1 MEEDKMLYQT
11 DTVGKTIF
19 DRTLKY
25 LNAKYSLR
33 FNTISLEFEIKRTSD
48 KKWSDLNLNSLFI
61 ELAQSGIDIP
71 VNKLEILVRSHLIN
85 QYNPISEYFENLE
98 DWDGD
103 DHIKNLCSYVKTND
117 DNAFLYHMEKW
128 FTRAVLCA
136 LEKEKINKHCLVLA
150 NTIQNSG
157 KSTYLRFF
165 IPRKLMNYLS
175 EDIGLDKDSRIKLCK
190 NLIINLDELSI
201 LAKADINSLKAFI
214 SKTHINER
222 LPYARKA
229 EYLER
234 ICSFVGSTNKT
245 DFLTDESGSVRW
257 IIFEVTEKINFN
269 YSLQINI
276 DKVWSQAYFNAYKRK
291 GFNPELTLADI
302 SENEKRNERFTQ
314 MTLEQEMI
322 NKFYEPSDNLEEF
335 MTATEVMMD
344 LKTQEIRL
352 NHLKIGRALSSF
364 KFPRVKHPQRQIYGY
379 LIRLKPQINY
389 KNTK

>member
-1 MEEDKMLYQT
+1 MEEDKILYQT
-11 DTVGKTIF
+11 DTAGKTIF

-25 LNAKYSLR
+25 LNSKYSLR

-48 KKWSDLNLNSLFI
+48 KKWFDLNLNSLFI
-61 ELAQSGIDIP
+61 ELTQSGIDIP
-71 VNKLEILVRSHLIN
+71 INKLEILVRSHLIT
-85 QYNPISEYFENLE
+85 QYNPISEYFESLE
-98 DWDGD
+98 EWDGE

-117 DNAFLYHMEKW
+117 DNAFRYHMEKW

-229 EYLER
+229 EYLDR

-245 DFLTDESGSVRW
+245 DFLTDEAGSVRW

-269 YSLQINI
+269 YSLEIDI
-276 DKVWSQAYFNAYKRK
+276 DKVWSQAYYNAYKRK
-291 GFNPELTLADI
+291 GFSPELTLADI

-314 MTLEQEMI
+314 MTLEQEMV

-335 MTATEVMMD
+335 KTATEVMMD
-344 LKTQEIRL
+344 LSTQGIRL

-379 LIRLKPQINY
+379 LVRLK
-389 KNTK
+389 TTD

>member
-11 DTVGKTIF
+11 GAVSKTIF

-25 LNAKYSLR
+25 LDSKYSLR
-33 FNTISLEFEIKRTSD
+33 FNTISLEFEIKRSLD
-48 KKWSDLNLNSLFI
+48 KKWSSLNLNSLYI
-61 ELAQSGIDIP
+61 ELIQSGIDIP
-71 VNKLEILVRSHLIN
+71 INKLEILVRSHLIN
-85 QYNPISEYFENLE
+85 QYNPISEYFESLE
-98 DWDGD
+98 DWDGE
-103 DHIKNLCSYVKTND
+103 DHIKNLCGYVKTND

-201 LAKADINSLKAFI
+201 LAKTDINSLKAFI

-269 YSLQINI
+269 YSLEIDI
-276 DKVWSQAYFNAYKRK
+276 DKVWSQAYFNAYKRE

-314 MTLEQEMI
+314 MTLEQEMV

-335 MTATEVMMD
+335 MTATEVMIE
-344 LKTQEIRL
+344 LNSQGVRL

-379 LIRLKPQINY
+379 LIRLKIPN
-389 KNTK
+389 

>member
-1 MEEDKMLYQT
+1 MEEDKILYQT

-71 VNKLEILVRSHLIN
+71 VNKLEILVRSHLID
-85 QYNPISEYFENLE
+85 QYNPISEYFESLKN
-98 DWDGD
+98 WDGE
-103 DHIKNLCSYVKTND
+103 DHIKKLCSYVKTND

-201 LAKADINSLKAFI
+201 LAKTDINSLKAFI

-269 YSLQINI
+269 YSLEIDI
-276 DKVWSQAYFNAYKRK
+276 DKVWAQAYFNAYKRE
-291 GFNPELTLADI
+291 GFNPELTLVDI

-314 MTLEQEMI
+314 MTLEQEMV

-344 LKTQEIRL
+344 LSTQGIRL

-379 LIRLKPQINY
+379 LIRLK
-389 KNTK
+389 TTD

>member
-1 MEEDKMLYQT
+1 MEEDKTLYQT
-11 DTVGKTIF
+11 GTVGKTIF

-71 VNKLEILVRSHLIN
+71 VNKLEILVRSHLID
-85 QYNPISEYFENLE
+85 QYNPISEYFESLE
-98 DWDGD
+98 QWDGE
-103 DHIKNLCSYVKTND
+103 DHIKNLCSYVKTNN

-257 IIFEVTEKINFN
+257 IIFEVIEKINFN
-269 YSLQINI
+269 YSMEIDI
-276 DKVWSQAYFNAYKRK
+276 DKVWSQAYFNAFKRK

-314 MTLEQEMI
+314 MTLEQEMV
-322 NKFYEPSDNLEEF
+322 NKFFEPSDNLEEF
-335 MTATEVMMD
+335 KTATEVMMD
-344 LKTQEIRL
+344 LSTQGIRL

-379 LIRLKPQINY
+379 LIRLKTID
-389 KNTK
+389 

>member
-1 MEEDKMLYQT
+1 MEEDKILYQT
-11 DTVGKTIF
+11 GAVSKTIF

-25 LNAKYSLR
+25 LNSKYSLR
-33 FNTISLEFEIKRTSD
+33 FNTISLEFEIKRSLD
-48 KKWSDLNLNSLFI
+48 KKWSSLNLNSLYI
-61 ELAQSGIDIP
+61 ELIQSGIDIP

-85 QYNPISEYFENLE
+85 QYNPISEYFESLE
-98 DWDGD
+98 EWDGEH
-103 DHIKNLCSYVKTND
+103 HIKNLCSYVKTND
-117 DNAFLYHMEKW
+117 NNAFLYHMEKW

-201 LAKADINSLKAFI
+201 LAKTDINSLKAFI

-257 IIFEVTEKINFN
+257 IIFEVIEKINFN
-269 YSLQINI
+269 YSLEIDI
-276 DKVWSQAYFNAYKRK
+276 DKVWSQAYFNAYKRE

-314 MTLEQEMI
+314 MTLEQEMV

-335 MTATEVMMD
+335 MTATEVMIE
-344 LKTQEIRL
+344 LNSQGVRL

-379 LIRLKPQINY
+379 LIRLKTPD
-389 KNTK
+389 

>member
-1 MEEDKMLYQT
+1 MEEDKMLYHT
-11 DTVGKTIF
+11 GAVSKTIF

-25 LNAKYSLR
+25 LNSKYSLR
-33 FNTISLEFEIKRTSD
+33 FNTISLEFEIKRSLD
-48 KKWSDLNLNSLFI
+48 KKWSSLNLSSLYI
-61 ELAQSGIDIP
+61 ELIQSGIDIP
-71 VNKLEILVRSHLIN
+71 MNKLEILVRSHLIN
-85 QYNPISEYFENLE
+85 QYNPISEYFESLE
-98 DWDGD
+98 QWDGD

-117 DNAFLYHMEKW
+117 DKAFLYHMEKW

-190 NLIINLDELSI
+190 NLIINLDELSV

-257 IIFEVTEKINFN
+257 IIFEVIEKINFN
-269 YSLQINI
+269 YSKEIDI
-276 DKVWSQAYFNAYKRK
+276 DKVWAQAYFNAYKRE

-335 MTATEVMMD
+335 KTATEVMMY
-344 LKTQEIRL
+344 LSTQGIRL

-379 LIRLKPQINY
+379 LIRLK
-389 KNTK
+389 TTD

>member
-11 DTVGKTIF
+11 DTVSKTIF

-33 FNTISLEFEIKRTSD
+33 FNTISLEFEIKISLD
-48 KKWSDLNLNSLFI
+48 KKWSSLNLSSLYI
-61 ELAQSGIDIP
+61 ELIQSGIDIP
-71 VNKLEILVRSHLIN
+71 MNKLEILVRSHLIE
-85 QYNPISEYFENLE
+85 QYDPISEYFESLE

-117 DNAFLYHMEKW
+117 DKAFLYHMERW

-157 KSTYLRFF
+157 KSTFLRFF

-190 NLIINLDELSI
+190 NLIINLDELSV

-222 LPYARKA
+222 LPYARKS

-269 YSLQINI
+269 YSLEIDI
-276 DKVWSQAYFNAYKRK
+276 DKVWAQAYFNAYKRK
-291 GFNPELTLADI
+291 DFNPELTLADI

-314 MTLEQEMI
+314 MTLEQEMV
-322 NKFYEPSDNLEEF
+322 NKFFEPSDNLEEF
-335 MTATEVMMD
+335 KTATEVMMD
-344 LKTQEIRL
+344 LSTQGIRL

-379 LIRLKPQINY
+379 LIRLK
-389 KNTK
+389 TTD

>member
-25 LNAKYSLR
+25 LNSKYSLR

-61 ELAQSGIDIP
+61 ELTQSGIDIP
-71 VNKLEILVRSHLIN
+71 INKLEILVRSHLIS

-98 DWDGD
+98 DWDGE

-269 YSLQINI
+269 YSMEINI

-314 MTLEQEMI
+314 MTLEQEMV
-322 NKFYEPSDNLEEF
+322 NKFFEPSDDLEEF
-335 MTATEVMMD
+335 KTATEVMMD
-344 LKTQEIRL
+344 LSTQGIRL

-379 LIRLKPQINY
+379 LIRLKTID
-389 KNTK
+389 

>member
-1 MEEDKMLYQT
+1 MEEDKTLYQT
-11 DTVGKTIF
+11 GTVGKTIF

-71 VNKLEILVRSHLIN
+71 VNKLEILVRSHLID
-85 QYNPISEYFENLE
+85 QYNPISEYFESLE
-98 DWDGD
+98 QWDGE
-103 DHIKNLCSYVKTND
+103 DHIKNLCSYVKTNN

-257 IIFEVTEKINFN
+257 IIFEVIEKINFN
-269 YSLQINI
+269 YSMEIDI
-276 DKVWSQAYFNAYKRK
+276 DKVWSQAYFNAFKRK

-335 MTATEVMMD
+335 KTATEVMMD
-344 LKTQEIRL
+344 LSTQGIRL

-379 LIRLKPQINY
+379 LIRLKTID
-389 KNTK
+389 

>member
-1 MEEDKMLYQT
+1 MEEDKILYQT
-11 DTVGKTIF
+11 DTAGKTIF

-25 LNAKYSLR
+25 LNSKYSLR

-71 VNKLEILVRSHLIN
+71 VNKLEILVRSHLID
-85 QYNPISEYFENLE
+85 QYNPISEYFESQE
-98 DWDGD
+98 EWDGE
-103 DHIKNLCSYVKTND
+103 DHVKNLCSYVKTND

-157 KSTYLRFF
+157 KATYLRFF

-175 EDIGLDKDSRIKLCK
+175 EDIGLDKDRRVKLCK

-269 YSLQINI
+269 YSMEINI
-276 DKVWSQAYFNAYKRK
+276 DKVWSQAYFNAYKRE
-291 GFNPELTLADI
+291 GFNSELTLADI

-335 MTATEVMMD
+335 KTATEVMMD
-344 LKTQEIRL
+344 LSTQGVRL

-364 KFPRVKHPQRQIYGY
+364 RFPRVKHPQRQIYGY
-379 LIRLKPQINY
+379 LIRLK
-389 KNTK
+389 TTD

>member
-1 MEEDKMLYQT
+1 MEEDKTLYQT
-11 DTVGKTIF
+11 GTVGKTIF

-71 VNKLEILVRSHLIN
+71 VNKLEILVRSHLID
-85 QYNPISEYFENLE
+85 QYNPISEYFESLE
-98 DWDGD
+98 QWDGE
-103 DHIKNLCSYVKTND
+103 DHIKNLCSYVKTNN

-257 IIFEVTEKINFN
+257 IIFEVIEKINFN
-269 YSLQINI
+269 YSMEIDI
-276 DKVWSQAYFNAYKRK
+276 DKVWSQAYFNAFKRK

-335 MTATEVMMD
+335 KTATEVMID
-344 LKTQEIRL
+344 LSTQGIRL

-379 LIRLKPQINY
+379 LIRLK
-389 KNTK
+389 TTD

>member
-1 MEEDKMLYQT
+1 MEEDKKLYQT
-11 DTVGKTIF
+11 DTVSKTIF

-25 LNAKYSLR
+25 LNSKYSLR
-33 FNTISLEFEIKRTSD
+33 FNTISLEFEIKRSLD
-48 KKWSDLNLNSLFI
+48 KKWSSLNLSSLYI
-61 ELAQSGIDIP
+61 ELIQSGIDIP
-71 VNKLEILVRSHLIN
+71 MNKLEILVRSHLIN
-85 QYNPISEYFENLE
+85 QYNPISEYFESLKE
-98 DWDGD
+98 WDGE

-117 DNAFLYHMEKW
+117 ENAFLYHMEKW

-257 IIFEVTEKINFN
+257 IIFEVIEKINFN
-269 YSLQINI
+269 YSKEIDI
-276 DKVWSQAYFNAYKRK
+276 DKVWAQAYFNAYKRK
-291 GFNPELTLADI
+291 DFNPELTLADI
-302 SENEKRNERFTQ
+302 SQNEKRNERFTQ
-314 MTLEQEMI
+314 LTLEQEMI
-322 NKFYEPSDNLEEF
+322 NKYYEPSDNLEEF
-335 MTATEVMMD
+335 MTATEVMIF
-344 LKTQEIRL
+344 LQNQGVKL

-379 LIRLKPQINY
+379 LIRLK
-389 KNTK
+389 TTD

>member
-11 DTVGKTIF
+11 DTAGKTIF

-25 LNAKYSLR
+25 LNSKYSLR
-33 FNTISLEFEIKRTSD
+33 YNTISLEFEIKRTSD
-48 KKWSDLNLNSLFI
+48 KQWSDLNLNSLFI
-61 ELAQSGIDIP
+61 ELTQSGIDIP
-71 VNKLEILVRSHLIN
+71 INKLEILVRSHLISR
-85 QYNPISEYFENLE
+85 YNPISEYFENLE
-98 DWDGD
+98 DWDGE

-269 YSLQINI
+269 YSMEINI

-314 MTLEQEMI
+314 MTLEQEMV
-322 NKFYEPSDNLEEF
+322 NKFFEPSDNLEEF
-335 MTATEVMMD
+335 KTATEVMMD
-344 LKTQEIRL
+344 LSTQGIRL

-379 LIRLKPQINY
+379 LIRLKTID
-389 KNTK
+389 

>member
-1 MEEDKMLYQT
+1 MEEDKTLYQT
-11 DTVGKTIF
+11 GTVGKTIF

-71 VNKLEILVRSHLIN
+71 VNKLEILVRSHLID
-85 QYNPISEYFENLE
+85 QYNPISEYFESLE
-98 DWDGD
+98 QWDGE
-103 DHIKNLCSYVKTND
+103 DHIKNLCSYVKTNN

-269 YSLQINI
+269 YSMEIDI
-276 DKVWSQAYFNAYKRK
+276 DKVWSQAYFNAFKRK

-314 MTLEQEMI
+314 MTLEQEMV
-322 NKFYEPSDNLEEF
+322 NKFFEPSDNLEEF
-335 MTATEVMMD
+335 KTATEVMMD
-344 LKTQEIRL
+344 LSTQGIRL

-379 LIRLKPQINY
+379 LIRLK
-389 KNTK
+389 TTD

>member
-11 DTVGKTIF
+11 DTAGKTIF

-25 LNAKYSLR
+25 LNSKYSLR
-33 FNTISLEFEIKRTSD
+33 YNTISLEFEIKRTSD
-48 KKWSDLNLNSLFI
+48 KQWSDLNLNSLFI
-61 ELAQSGIDIP
+61 ELTQSGIDIP
-71 VNKLEILVRSHLIN
+71 INKLEILVRSHLIS

-98 DWDGD
+98 DWDGE

-201 LAKADINSLKAFI
+201 LAKADINSLKAYI

-269 YSLQINI
+269 YSMEINI

-314 MTLEQEMI
+314 MTLEQEMV
-322 NKFYEPSDNLEEF
+322 NKFFELSDNLEEF
-335 MTATEVMMD
+335 KTATEVMMD
-344 LKTQEIRL
+344 LSTQGIRL

-379 LIRLKPQINY
+379 LIRLKTID
-389 KNTK
+389 

>member
-1 MEEDKMLYQT
+1 MEEDKTLYQT
-11 DTVGKTIF
+11 GTVGKTIF

-71 VNKLEILVRSHLIN
+71 VNKLEILVRSHLID
-85 QYNPISEYFENLE
+85 QYNPISEYFESLE
-98 DWDGD
+98 QWDGE
-103 DHIKNLCSYVKTND
+103 DHIKNLCSYVKTNN

-269 YSLQINI
+269 YSMEINI

-314 MTLEQEMI
+314 MTLEQEMV
-322 NKFYEPSDNLEEF
+322 NKFFELSDNLEEF
-335 MTATEVMMD
+335 KTATEVMMD
-344 LKTQEIRL
+344 LSTQGIRL

-379 LIRLKPQINY
+379 LIRLKTID
-389 KNTK
+389 

>member
-11 DTVGKTIF
+11 DTAGKTIF

-25 LNAKYSLR
+25 LNSKYSLR
-33 FNTISLEFEIKRTSD
+33 YNTISLEFEIKRTSD
-48 KKWSDLNLNSLFI
+48 KQWSDLNLNSLFI
-61 ELAQSGIDIP
+61 ELTQSGIDIP
-71 VNKLEILVRSHLIN
+71 INKLEILVRSHLIS

-98 DWDGD
+98 DWDGE

-190 NLIINLDELSI
+190 NLIINLDELSV

-269 YSLQINI
+269 YSMEINI

-314 MTLEQEMI
+314 MTLEQEMV
-322 NKFYEPSDNLEEF
+322 NKFFEPSDNLEEF
-335 MTATEVMMD
+335 KTATEVMMD
-344 LKTQEIRL
+344 LSTQGIRL

-379 LIRLKPQINY
+379 LIRLKTID
-389 KNTK
+389 

>member
-1 MEEDKMLYQT
+1 MLYQT
-11 DTVGKTIF
+11 DTAGKTIF

-25 LNAKYSLR
+25 LNSKYSLR
-33 FNTISLEFEIKRTSD
+33 YNTISLEFEIKRTSD
-48 KKWSDLNLNSLFI
+48 KQWSDLNLNSLFI
-61 ELAQSGIDIP
+61 ELTQSGIDIP
-71 VNKLEILVRSHLIN
+71 INKLEILVRSHLIS

-98 DWDGD
+98 DWDGE

-269 YSLQINI
+269 YSMEINI

-314 MTLEQEMI
+314 MTLEQEMV
-322 NKFYEPSDNLEEF
+322 NKFFEPSDNLEEF
-335 MTATEVMMD
+335 KTATEVMMD
-344 LKTQEIRL
+344 LSMQGIRL

-379 LIRLKPQINY
+379 LIRLK
-389 KNTK
+389 TTD

>member
-11 DTVGKTIF
+11 DTAGKTIF

-25 LNAKYSLR
+25 LNSKYSLR
-33 FNTISLEFEIKRTSD
+33 YNTISLEFEIKRTSD
-48 KKWSDLNLNSLFI
+48 KQWSDLNLNSLFI
-61 ELAQSGIDIP
+61 ELTQSGIDIP
-71 VNKLEILVRSHLIN
+71 INKLEILVRSHLIR

-98 DWDGD
+98 DWDGE

-269 YSLQINI
+269 YSMEINI

-314 MTLEQEMI
+314 MTLEQEMV
-322 NKFYEPSDNLEEF
+322 NKFFEPSDNLEEF
-335 MTATEVMMD
+335 KTATEVMMD
-344 LKTQEIRL
+344 LSTQGIRL

-379 LIRLKPQINY
+379 LIRLKTID
-389 KNTK
+389 

>member
-11 DTVGKTIF
+11 DTAGKTIF

-25 LNAKYSLR
+25 LNSKYSLR

-48 KKWSDLNLNSLFI
+48 KQWSDLNLNSLFI
-61 ELAQSGIDIP
+61 ELTQSGIDIP
-71 VNKLEILVRSHLIN
+71 INKLEILVRSHLIS

-98 DWDGD
+98 DWDGE

-201 LAKADINSLKAFI
+201 LAKADINSLKAYI

-269 YSLQINI
+269 YSMEINI

-314 MTLEQEMI
+314 MTLEQEMV
-322 NKFYEPSDNLEEF
+322 NKFFEPSDNLEEF
-335 MTATEVMMD
+335 KTATEVMMD
-344 LKTQEIRL
+344 LSTQGIRL

-379 LIRLKPQINY
+379 LIRLKTID
-389 KNTK
+389 

>member
-11 DTVGKTIF
+11 DTAGKTIF

-25 LNAKYSLR
+25 LNSKYSLR
-33 FNTISLEFEIKRTSD
+33 YNTISLEFEIKRTSD
-48 KKWSDLNLNSLFI
+48 KQWSDLNLNSLFI
-61 ELAQSGIDIP
+61 ELTQSGIDIP
-71 VNKLEILVRSHLIN
+71 INKLEILVRSHLIS

-98 DWDGD
+98 DWDGE

-214 SKTHINER
+214 SKTHINEK

-269 YSLQINI
+269 YSMEINI

-314 MTLEQEMI
+314 MTLEQEMV
-322 NKFYEPSDNLEEF
+322 NKFFEPSDNLEEF
-335 MTATEVMMD
+335 KTATEVMMD
-344 LKTQEIRL
+344 LSTQGIRL

-379 LIRLKPQINY
+379 LIRLKTID
-389 KNTK
+389 

>member
-25 LNAKYSLR
+25 LDAKYSLR
-33 FNTISLEFEIKRTSD
+33 FNTISLEFEIKRTLD

-71 VNKLEILVRSHLIN
+71 VNKLEILVRSHLID
-85 QYNPISEYFENLE
+85 QYNPISEYFESLE
-98 DWDGD
+98 QWDGE
-103 DHIKNLCSYVKTND
+103 DHIKNLCSYVKTNN

-257 IIFEVTEKINFN
+257 IIFEVIEKINFN
-269 YSLQINI
+269 YSMEIDI
-276 DKVWSQAYFNAYKRK
+276 DKVWSQAYFNAFKRK

-314 MTLEQEMI
+314 MTLEQEMV
-322 NKFYEPSDNLEEF
+322 NKFFEPSDNLEEF
-335 MTATEVMMD
+335 KTATEVMMD
-344 LKTQEIRL
+344 LSMQGIRL

-379 LIRLKPQINY
+379 LIRLKTIN
-389 KNTK
+389 

>member
-25 LNAKYSLR
+25 LDAKYSLR
-33 FNTISLEFEIKRTSD
+33 FNTISLEFEIKRTLD

-85 QYNPISEYFENLE
+85 QYNPISEYFESLKK
-98 DWDGD
+98 WDGE

-269 YSLQINI
+269 YSLEIDI
-276 DKVWSQAYFNAYKRK
+276 DKVWSQAYFNAYKRE

-314 MTLEQEMI
+314 MTLEQEMV
-322 NKFYEPSDNLEEF
+322 NKFFEPSDNLEEF
-335 MTATEVMMD
+335 KTATEVMMD
-344 LKTQEIRL
+344 LSTQGIRL

-379 LIRLKPQINY
+379 IIRLKTTD
-389 KNTK
+389 KF

>member
-1 MEEDKMLYQT
+1 MEEDKTLYQT
-11 DTVGKTIF
+11 GTVGKTIF

-33 FNTISLEFEIKRTSD
+33 FNTISLEFEIKRISD

-61 ELAQSGIDIP
+61 ELTQSGIDIP
-71 VNKLEILVRSHLIN
+71 INKLEILVRSHLIF
-85 QYNPISEYFENLE
+85 QYNPISEYFESLDE
-98 DWDGD
+98 WDGE

-117 DNAFLYHMEKW
+117 DNAFRYHMEKW

-269 YSLQINI
+269 YSMEINI

-314 MTLEQEMI
+314 MTLEQEMV
-322 NKFYEPSDNLEEF
+322 NKFFEPSDNLEEF
-335 MTATEVMMD
+335 KTATEVMMD
-344 LKTQEIRL
+344 LSTQGIRL

-379 LIRLKPQINY
+379 LIRLKTID
-389 KNTK
+389 

>member
-11 DTVGKTIF
+11 DTAGKTIF

-25 LNAKYSLR
+25 LNSKYSLR
-33 FNTISLEFEIKRTSD
+33 FNTISLEFEIKRISD

-61 ELAQSGIDIP
+61 ELTQSGIDIP
-71 VNKLEILVRSHLIN
+71 VNKLEILVRSHLID
-85 QYNPISEYFENLE
+85 QYNPISEYFESLKE
-98 DWDGD
+98 WDGE

-269 YSLQINI
+269 YSMEINI

-314 MTLEQEMI
+314 MTLEQEMV
-322 NKFYEPSDNLEEF
+322 NKFFEPSDNLEEF
-335 MTATEVMMD
+335 KTATEVMID
-344 LKTQEIRL
+344 LSTQGIRL

-379 LIRLKPQINY
+379 LIRLKTIN
-389 KNTK
+389 

>member
-1 MEEDKMLYQT
+1 MEEDKLLYQT
-11 DTVGKTIF
+11 DTVSKTIF

-25 LNAKYSLR
+25 LNSKYSLR
-33 FNTISLEFEIKRTSD
+33 FNTISLEFEIKRSLD
-48 KKWSDLNLNSLFI
+48 KKWSSLNLSSLYI
-61 ELAQSGIDIP
+61 ELIQSGIDIP
-71 VNKLEILVRSHLIN
+71 MNKLEILVRSHLIN
-85 QYNPISEYFENLE
+85 QYNPVSEYFESLE
-98 DWDGD
+98 EWDGE

-201 LAKADINSLKAFI
+201 LAKADINSLKAYI

-269 YSLQINI
+269 YSMEINI

-314 MTLEQEMI
+314 MTLEQEMV
-322 NKFYEPSDNLEEF
+322 NKFFEPSDNLEEF
-335 MTATEVMMD
+335 KTATEVMMD
-344 LKTQEIRL
+344 LSTQGIRL

-379 LIRLKPQINY
+379 LIRLKTID
-389 KNTK
+389 

>member
-11 DTVGKTIF
+11 DTEGKTIF

-25 LNAKYSLR
+25 LNSKYSLR

-71 VNKLEILVRSHLIN
+71 VNKLEILVRSHLID
-85 QYNPISEYFENLE
+85 QYNPISEYFESLE
-98 DWDGD
+98 QWDGE
-103 DHIKNLCSYVKTND
+103 DHIKNLCSYVKTNN

-257 IIFEVTEKINFN
+257 IIFEVIEKINFN
-269 YSLQINI
+269 YSMEIDI
-276 DKVWSQAYFNAYKRK
+276 DKVWSQAYFNAFKRK

-335 MTATEVMMD
+335 KTATEVMID
-344 LKTQEIRL
+344 LSTQGIRL

-379 LIRLKPQINY
+379 LIRLK
-389 KNTK
+389 TTD

>member
-1 MEEDKMLYQT
+1 MLYQT
-11 DTVGKTIF
+11 GAVSKTIF

-25 LNAKYSLR
+25 LNSKYSLR
-33 FNTISLEFEIKRTSD
+33 FNTISLEFEIKRSLD
-48 KKWSDLNLNSLFI
+48 KKWSSLNLNSLYI
-61 ELAQSGIDIP
+61 ELIQSGIDIP
-71 VNKLEILVRSHLIN
+71 INKLEILVRSHLIN
-85 QYNPISEYFENLE
+85 QYNPISEYFESLG

-201 LAKADINSLKAFI
+201 LAKTDINSLKAFI

-257 IIFEVTEKINFN
+257 IIFEVIEKINFN
-269 YSLQINI
+269 YSLEINI
-276 DKVWSQAYFNAYKRK
+276 DKVWSQAYFNAYKRE

-314 MTLEQEMI
+314 MTLEQEMV

-335 MTATEVMMD
+335 MTATEVMIE
-344 LKTQEIRL
+344 LNSQGVRL

-379 LIRLKPQINY
+379 LIRLKTPD
-389 KNTK
+389 

>member
-1 MEEDKMLYQT
+1 MEEDKTLYQT
-11 DTVGKTIF
+11 GTVGKTIF

-25 LNAKYSLR
+25 LNSKYSLR

-85 QYNPISEYFENLE
+85 QYNPISEYFESLE
-98 DWDGD
+98 QWDGD

-117 DNAFLYHMEKW
+117 DKAFLYHMEKW

-190 NLIINLDELSI
+190 NLIINLDELSV

-257 IIFEVTEKINFN
+257 IIFEVIEKINFN
-269 YSLQINI
+269 YSKEIDI
-276 DKVWSQAYFNAYKRK
+276 DKVWAQAYFNAYKRE

-302 SENEKRNERFTQ
+302 FENEKRNERFTQ
-314 MTLEQEMI
+314 MSLEQEMI

-335 MTATEVMMD
+335 KTATEVMMD
-344 LKTQEIRL
+344 LSTQGIRL

-379 LIRLKPQINY
+379 LIRLK
-389 KNTK
+389 TTD

>member
-1 MEEDKMLYQT
+1 MEEDKTLYQT
-11 DTVGKTIF
+11 GTVGKTIF

-71 VNKLEILVRSHLIN
+71 VNKLEILVRSHLID
-85 QYNPISEYFENLE
+85 QYNPISEYFESLE
-98 DWDGD
+98 QWDGE
-103 DHIKNLCSYVKTND
+103 DHIKNLCSYVKTNN

-269 YSLQINI
+269 YSMEINI

-314 MTLEQEMI
+314 MTLEQEMV
-322 NKFYEPSDNLEEF
+322 NKFFEPSDNLEEF
-335 MTATEVMMD
+335 KTATEVMMD
-344 LKTQEIRL
+344 LSTQGIRL

-379 LIRLKPQINY
+379 LIRLK
-389 KNTK
+389 TTD

>member
-1 MEEDKMLYQT
+1 MEEDKTLYQT
-11 DTVGKTIF
+11 GTVGKTIF

-71 VNKLEILVRSHLIN
+71 VNKLEILVRSHLID
-85 QYNPISEYFENLE
+85 QYNPISEYFESLE
-98 DWDGD
+98 QWDGE
-103 DHIKNLCSYVKTND
+103 DHIKNLCSYVKTNN

-269 YSLQINI
+269 YSMEINI

-322 NKFYEPSDNLEEF
+322 NKFYEPSDSLEEF
-335 MTATEVMMD
+335 KTATEVMMD
-344 LKTQEIRL
+344 LSTQGIRL

-379 LIRLKPQINY
+379 LIRLKTID
-389 KNTK
+389 

>member
-11 DTVGKTIF
+11 DTAGKTIF

-25 LNAKYSLR
+25 LNSKYSLR
-33 FNTISLEFEIKRTSD
+33 YNTISLEFEIKRTSD

-61 ELAQSGIDIP
+61 ELTQSGIDIP
-71 VNKLEILVRSHLIN
+71 INKLEILVRSHLIS

-98 DWDGD
+98 DWDGE

-269 YSLQINI
+269 YSMEINI

-314 MTLEQEMI
+314 MTLEQEMV
-322 NKFYEPSDNLEEF
+322 NKFFEPSDNLEEF
-335 MTATEVMMD
+335 KTATEVMMD
-344 LKTQEIRL
+344 LSTQGIRL

-379 LIRLKPQINY
+379 LIRLK
-389 KNTK
+389 TTD

>member
-1 MEEDKMLYQT
+1 MEEDKTLYQT

-71 VNKLEILVRSHLIN
+71 VNKLEILVRSHLID
-85 QYNPISEYFENLE
+85 QYNPISEYFESLE
-98 DWDGD
+98 QWDGE
-103 DHIKNLCSYVKTND
+103 DHIKNLCSYVKTNN

-257 IIFEVTEKINFN
+257 IIFEVIEKINFN
-269 YSLQINI
+269 YSMEIDI
-276 DKVWSQAYFNAYKRK
+276 DKVWSQAYFNAFKRK

-335 MTATEVMMD
+335 KTATEVMID
-344 LKTQEIRL
+344 LSTQGIRL

-379 LIRLKPQINY
+379 LIRLK
-389 KNTK
+389 TTD

>member
-85 QYNPISEYFENLE
+85 QYNPISEYFESLE
-98 DWDGD
+98 QWDGD
-103 DHIKNLCSYVKTND
+103 NHIKNLCSYVKTND
-117 DNAFLYHMEKW
+117 DKAFLYHMEKW

-257 IIFEVTEKINFN
+257 IIFEVIEKINFN
-269 YSLQINI
+269 YSKEIDI
-276 DKVWSQAYFNAYKRK
+276 DKVWAQAYFNAYKRE

-302 SENEKRNERFTQ
+302 FENEKRNERFTQ
-314 MTLEQEMI
+314 MSLEQEMV

-335 MTATEVMMD
+335 KTATEVMMD
-344 LKTQEIRL
+344 LSTQGIRL

-364 KFPRVKHPQRQIYGY
+364 RFPRVKHPQRQIYGY
-379 LIRLKPQINY
+379 LIRLK
-389 KNTK
+389 TTD